1 MSSVQIC
8 PIVWEYGDLPEAFV
22 LCGKQKRYFFTFE
35 SAQARQLERFLPRK
49 TFHSGIFLPTAGL
62 DIGMNTSFPDNTL
75 TQLQS
80 GELIFSIS
88 DKIERVIN
96 LFDSFSFWVS
106 HPAGHQLSFQKC
118 SRSDFPSENEKFFH
132 VACGY
137 DKFTE
142 ASKEDCEEE
151 KAEPIALNQ
160 SDRAELVALI
170 RNDVIEDMRKHLFET
185 LRAELLNSVRE
196 DVHKVLNLALEKAE
210 SRLQNK
216 FVTSS
221 LTPPAKT
228 AAVCEITNAEVGSY
242 AEDSDSECDDFI
254 KIDSP
259 SKTEAREIEELLS
272 SSEVHLN
279 ELLSCD
285 FISGENAEASSVPF
299 AVDEQKTPKSYVQTG
314 VANEVQTGV
323 ANEVQTGV
331 ANEVQTGAVNEVQT
345 GAVNEVQTG
354 VADGVVQSD
363 QGARLLLWNGEK
375 LRAWIRDATSPH
387 MMGPPCSE
395 EYYEPGTFADT
406 ALVIMLFEKVPDMAL
421 FIVPGKYITNEV
433 LPFIPHRWFDSLRR
447 QKPVLFDVSTDNF
460 ILCEDGVGNLS
471 TEQIHEVAVMSIIL
485 SYIRD
490 SHRDMIRICTRMP
503 EVYAKALLDERL
515 CSSTRFGM
523 KEYICHI
530 LTGAPTLI
538 AYMGDLIKSKK
549 LKISFY

>member
-35 SAQARQLERFLPRK
+35 SAQARQLERFLPLK
-49 TFHSGIFLPTAGL
+49 SFVSGIFLPTAGL

-118 SRSDFPSENEKFFH
+118 SRSDFPS
-132 VACGY
+132 ACGY

-151 KAEPIALNQ
+151 NEPMALNQ

-196 DVHKVLNLALEKAE
+196 DVHKVLNLALEKIE

-216 FVTSS
+216 IVTSS

-228 AAVCEITNAEVGSY
+228 AAVCEITNAEVGGY

-259 SKTEAREIEELLS
+259 SKKEAGEIEELLS

-285 FISGENAEASSVPF
+285 FISGENAEASSVPI
-299 AVDEQKTPKSYVQTG
+299 AVDEQKTPKSNVQTS
-314 VANEVQTGV
+314 VANEVQTV
-323 ANEVQTGV
+323 
-331 ANEVQTGAVNEVQT
+331 
-345 GAVNEVQTG
+345 

-375 LRAWIRDATSPH
+375 LRAWIRDATSPN

-485 SYIRD
+485 SYMWDSERD
-490 SHRDMIRICTRMP
+490 LLRICTQMP

-515 CSSTRFGM
+515 RNAPFLDM
-523 KEYICHI
+523 KEYISRI
-530 LTGAPTLI
+530 LTEAPLLI
-538 AYMGDLIKSKK
+538 AYMDDLITSKK
-549 LKISFY
+549 LKISFE